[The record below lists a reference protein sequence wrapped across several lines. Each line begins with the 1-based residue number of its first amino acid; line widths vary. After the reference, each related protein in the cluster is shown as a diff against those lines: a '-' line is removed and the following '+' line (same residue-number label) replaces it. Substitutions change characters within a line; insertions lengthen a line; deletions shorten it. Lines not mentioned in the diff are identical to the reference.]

1 MIFKDLETERIELF
15 PITIFKTKVN
25 DNKAIKKLL
34 CSRIIENSERLTIPD
49 DWTTNNIKT
58 SFDSEPKESE
68 LFYED
73 SPYLNF
79 ISQRYYK
86 CMESIFDKEFKYK
99 INKIWY
105 NVYRDGEYQEEHD
118 HLGNTFHQ
126 SHFSCIHFLSYNKE
140 EHQPPEFRDP
150 LSQLRNLSIEFESNK
165 CGEVYVPQVEEG
177 DLLMFP
183 SYLIHRVLPCKKTE
197 YPRITISFNIK
208 VLKYGDEE

>member
-1 MIFKDLETERIELF
+1 MSSERIELF
-15 PITIFKTKVN
+15 PITVFKAKVR

-34 CSRIIENSERLTIPD
+34 CPRIIENSESLTIPS
-49 DWTTNNIKT
+49 DWITSKIKT
-58 SFDSEPKESE
+58 SFDGEPQGSE
-68 LFYED
+68 LFYND

-79 ISQRYYK
+79 VSERYFE
-86 CMESIFDKEFKYK
+86 CMESIFDKQFQYI

-140 EHQPPEFRDP
+140 EHRPPEFRDP
-150 LSQLRNLSIEFESNK
+150 LSQLRNLSIEFETNR
-165 CGEVYVPQVEEG
+165 CGEIYTPIIEEG
-177 DLLMFP
+177 DLLVFP
-183 SYLIHRVLPCKKTE
+183 SYLVHRVLPCKKTE